1 MMILIF
7 LRSTYYISGSLPKLR
22 SEISGAVILRQF
34 NLITSGFYRKSK
46 NFMVILQT
54 DNTTPGLFE
63 FNLEF
68 TLSKILEI
76 KYINTIHL
84 L

>member
-7 LRSTYYISGSLPKLR
+7 LRATYYISGSLPKLR

-34 NLITSGFYRKSK
+34 NLMTSGFYRKSK

-76 KYINTIHL
+76 KYINTIQL

>member
-1 MMILIF
+1 MILIF
-7 LRSTYYISGSLPKLR
+7 LRATYYISGSLPKLR

-34 NLITSGFYRKSK
+34 NLMTSGFYRKSK

-76 KYINTIHL
+76 KYINTIQL